1 MLQTLP
7 LPTAKCYM
15 FHWEKDNFGK
25 LVAFGIR
32 LYFPSVLFVFIHG
45 WRWCLQMS

>member
-1 MLQTLP
+1 MWFSLLLFSVLLLLSGMLQTLP

-25 LVAFGIR
+25 LLI
-32 LYFPSVLFVFIHG
+32 
-45 WRWCLQMS
+45 